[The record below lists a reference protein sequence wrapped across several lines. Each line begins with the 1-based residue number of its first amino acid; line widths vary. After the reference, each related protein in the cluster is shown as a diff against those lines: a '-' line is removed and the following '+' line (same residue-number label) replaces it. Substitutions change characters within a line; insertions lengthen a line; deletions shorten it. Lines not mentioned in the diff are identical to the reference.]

1 MNVCKALQQ
10 SRVDLLAT
18 PLKKSGKNTFAK
30 YEYFEL
36 EDFLPDVQRIFHTHG
51 LCGVMT
57 FDTEMAKLTI
67 YGEEG
72 SLVFSAPMATAE
84 LKGCHSI
91 QNMGAVISYMRRYL
105 YMLALEICEHDE
117 LDATTG
123 KEKPDQKTEQKHP
136 ANDDKPWFNDFDK
149 MKPKFIE
156 SITTGERTAQEIIA
170 NLRNKF
176 KVSKDMAE
184 KIHAL
189 ESA

>member
-1 MNVCKALQQ
+1 MNICKALQQ
-10 SRVDLLAT
+10 ARVDLLAT

-36 EDFLPDVQRIFHTHG
+36 EDFLPAVQQIFNQHS
-51 LCGVMT
+51 LCGVMR
-57 FDTEMAKLTI
+57 FDTEMASLTI

-72 SLVFSAPMATAE
+72 SLEFTAPMASAE

-123 KEKPDQKTEQKHP
+123 K
-136 ANDDKPWFNDFDK
+136 DKPKKTAPDNDMQKYHD
-149 MKPKFIE
+149 MLTACA
-156 SITTGERTAQEIIA
+156 SITELQAAWQAIPKNLHHSLGHVKDAMKTQIQEA
-170 NLRNKF
+170 
-176 KVSKDMAE
+176 A
-184 KIHAL
+184 
-189 ESA
+189 